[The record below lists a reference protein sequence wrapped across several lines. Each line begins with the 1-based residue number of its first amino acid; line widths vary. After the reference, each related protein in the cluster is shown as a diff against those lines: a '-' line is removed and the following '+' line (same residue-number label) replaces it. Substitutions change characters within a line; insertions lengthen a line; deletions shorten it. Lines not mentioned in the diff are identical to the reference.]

1 MRAERWLSVGCA
13 RLPAFVLTLKDALS
27 LSLCVRSE
35 QRQPAELIRSAAVG
49 QHRGCVRPM
58 LAGKCVKLSANARA
72 TTCGA
77 EYKAT
82 LHKKY
87 SEAAETTVTEAK
99 A

>member
-1 MRAERWLSVGCA
+1 
-13 RLPAFVLTLKDALS
+13 
-27 LSLCVRSE
+27 
-35 QRQPAELIRSAAVG
+35 
-49 QHRGCVRPM
+49 M
-58 LAGKCVKLSANARA
+58 LAGKFVKLLANARA